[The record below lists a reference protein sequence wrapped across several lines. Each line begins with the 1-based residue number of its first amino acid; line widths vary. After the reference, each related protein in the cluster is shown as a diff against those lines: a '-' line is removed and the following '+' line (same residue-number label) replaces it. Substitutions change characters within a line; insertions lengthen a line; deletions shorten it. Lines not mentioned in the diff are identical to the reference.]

1 MNLFVAWA
9 LCAAPSPAAAPP
21 PPRAAMEIHNMAE
34 VDADPAKN
42 LAFNVLLYMAGSLRY
57 ADKVPGAK
65 PRQPHEWSGK
75 RVLAEGTYNGCVEA
89 AKAFKTLYD
98 SVSSVPA
105 VFVGG
110 TMKGRD
116 GGHAVVEVKAA
127 DGPFLVDAVMFER
140 LVVTVPEAVAARPT
154 GWVLQT
160 GKVDFHVAKKKGK
173 FVLSRWQ
180 YRHLFEEDRRLGE
193 DLVFDDL
200 ASVERWLTKNAGAM
214 LGFAALEKEGI
225 VKREKAGTFIG
236 PQGEVEH
243 IYLKTAGEPFSGTDA
258 RRAASGQRALEDKV
272 KAAGRE

>member
-1 MNLFVAWA
+1 MNMLVAWA
-9 LCAAPSPAAAPP
+9 LCAAPAPAAAPP
-21 PPRAAMEIHNMAE
+21 PPRAAMEIHRMPE

-57 ADKVPGAK
+57 TDKVPGAA
-65 PRQPHEWSGK
+65 PREPHEWSGK
-75 RVLAEGTYNGCVEA
+75 RVLAEGSYNGCVEA
-89 AKAFKTLYD
+89 AKAFKALYD

-116 GGHAVVEVKAA
+116 GGHAVVEVMAA

-140 LVVTVPEAVAARPT
+140 LVVAVPEGVVARPT
-154 GWVLQT
+154 GWVLQA
-160 GKVDFHVAKKKGK
+160 GKADFHVAKKKGK

-180 YRHLFEEDRRLGE
+180 YAHLFQEDRRLGP
-193 DLVFDDL
+193 DIVFDDL
-200 ASVERWLTKNAGAM
+200 ASVGRWLTKNAGA
-214 LGFAALEKEGI
+214 LLRFDDLEKEGI

-243 IYLKTAGEPFSGTDA
+243 IYLKTAGEPFSGTDEQ
-258 RRAASGQRALEDKV
+258 RRASGQRALEDKV
-272 KAAGRE
+272 KNAR